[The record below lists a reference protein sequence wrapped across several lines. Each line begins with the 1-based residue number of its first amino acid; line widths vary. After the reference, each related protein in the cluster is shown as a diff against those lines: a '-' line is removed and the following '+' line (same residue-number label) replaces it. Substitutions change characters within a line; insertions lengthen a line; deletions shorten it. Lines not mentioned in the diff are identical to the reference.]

1 MMRYLLSLCSIAVA
15 LSAGAGGIAMKTG
28 EWQFI
33 LDPQNGNL
41 ENIFYRNERI
51 FPEASP
57 EAGAGQAGDRPFR
70 AAPPF
75 AGGGKALLPSAR
87 ESGSWRRPSNLTPA
101 TAPA

>member
-41 ENIFYRNERI
+41 VLLAPFGTLGNLNFDAVRVLVVGGVTGGDKSAMSFHNL
-51 FPEASP
+51 PCLS
-57 EAGAGQAGDRPFR
+57 GAN
-70 AAPPF
+70 
-75 AGGGKALLPSAR
+75 LL
-87 ESGSWRRPSNLTPA
+87 L
-101 TAPA
+101 